1 MELGIRE
8 WMIIIGVLLLI
19 AVLLDGIR
27 KMREERRNHIRVAFK
42 MGGGV
47 CDEDS
52 YIDPVD
58 REVSKPRVIAP
69 ASVRADAKNN
79 TRQQAQ
85 KDLTSKKVAAQK
97 ASVAAK
103 PARKSVPE
111 KIQEKTAAFTASLNI
126 ADEGIPEADRI
137 EPDLGEAIS
146 FQDGESANDEPKQRR
161 SASEEAAIVDQE
173 IAQAK
178 AKLRAKRKAE
188 TKPPVKRAAEVREFQ
203 PSTKQSNSKQASLDY
218 NVADEFLAVYV
229 LAKDEQGFNGADL
242 LQILLACDLR
252 FGKRNIFHRH
262 EYKNGT
268 GPIQFSMANI
278 VEPGVFDLNTIE
290 TFQTPGVCFFI
301 SLPGPEDP
309 LKAFDYMVETANCIV
324 RNLHGD
330 LKDEARSAMTAQTL
344 SHYRQRVQEFER
356 RQLTMSV

>member
-58 REVSKPRVIAP
+58 REVSKPRVVSP
-69 ASVRADAKNN
+69 ATARSQSKITAANKKANPGRKVKDARKE
-79 TRQQAQ
+79 
-85 KDLTSKKVAAQK
+85 
-97 ASVAAK
+97 
-103 PARKSVPE
+103 ARKSVPE
-111 KIQEKTAAFTASLNI
+111 KIQETTASITASLHKAN
-126 ADEGIPEADRI
+126 EGIPESERI
-137 EPDLGEAIS
+137 EPDLGDAIS
-146 FQDGESANDEPKQRR
+146 FQDGESANDEPAS
-161 SASEEAAIVDQE
+161 SASAPDIVDVAIAEE
-173 IAQAK
+173 IAASRAETSLSQSK
-178 AKLRAKRKAE
+178 AK
-188 TKPPVKRAAEVREFQ
+188 KRAAEIREFQ
-203 PSTKQSNSKQASLDY
+203 PVAKQPVTEKSLSYDM
-218 NVADEFLAVYV
+218 ADEFLAVYV

-268 GPIQFSMANI
+268 GPVQFSMANI

-290 TFQTPGVCFFI
+290 SFQTPGVCFFM

>member
-52 YIDPVD
+52 YVDPVD
-58 REVSKPRVIAP
+58 REVSKPRVISP
-69 ASVRADAKNN
+69 AAEA
-79 TRQQAQ
+79 AQ
-85 KDLTSKKVAAQK
+85 IKAASRVAKKVEQKKAQQ
-97 ASVAAK
+97 K
-103 PARKSVPE
+103 PAKTRKSVPE
-111 KIQEKTAAFTASLNI
+111 KIQEKTTAFASAALSNSAASKSI
-126 ADEGIPEADRI
+126 SEGVPERDRI
-137 EPDLGEAIS
+137 EPDLGEAIDVYEVEKS
-146 FQDGESANDEPKQRR
+146 ASANDDSARR
-161 SASEEAAIVDQE
+161 FSPQQAQ
-173 IAQAK
+173 QAK
-178 AKLRAKRKAE
+178 HEELAERVKAKVVKD
-188 TKPPVKRAAEVREFQ
+188 KRANTKQAAEIKEFQ
-203 PSTKQSNSKQASLDY
+203 PAPSKQPTLDY
-218 NVADEFLAVYV
+218 SVAEEFLAVYV
-229 LAKDEQGFNGADL
+229 LAKNEDGFNGADL

-268 GPIQFSMANI
+268 GPVQFSMANI

-290 TFQTPGVCFFI
+290 SFQTPGVCFFL

-324 RNLHGD
+324 RNLDGD
-330 LKDEARSAMTAQTL
+330 LKDEVRSAMTTQTL

>member
-52 YIDPVD
+52 YVDPVD
-58 REVSKPRVIAP
+58 REVSKPRVI
-69 ASVRADAKNN
+69 S
-79 TRQQAQ
+79 QAAE
-85 KDLTSKKVAAQK
+85 AAQK
-97 ASVAAK
+97 KAASREAK
-103 PARKSVPE
+103 KAVQKKAQQKPGKSKKSVPE
-111 KIQEKTAAFTASLNI
+111 KIQEKTTALASAALNTSASPRGSS
-126 ADEGIPEADRI
+126 EGVLERDRI
-137 EPDLGEAIS
+137 EPDLGEAIDVYEVE
-146 FQDGESANDEPKQRR
+146 QAASANDDSKRR
-161 SASEEAAIVDQE
+161 LIQQAEQEELSERTRSNVLI
-173 IAQAK
+173 
-178 AKLRAKRKAE
+178 
-188 TKPPVKRAAEVREFQ
+188 TKRANTKQAAEIKEFQ
-203 PSTKQSNSKQASLDY
+203 PAPSKQPSLDY
-218 NVADEFLAVYV
+218 SVADEFIAVYV
-229 LAKDEQGFNGADL
+229 LAKNEDGFNGADL

-268 GPIQFSMANI
+268 GPVQFSMANI

-290 TFQTPGVCFFI
+290 SFQTPGVCFFL

-324 RNLHGD
+324 RNLDGD
-330 LKDEARSAMTAQTL
+330 LKD
-344 SHYRQRVQEFER
+344 
-356 RQLTMSV
+356 